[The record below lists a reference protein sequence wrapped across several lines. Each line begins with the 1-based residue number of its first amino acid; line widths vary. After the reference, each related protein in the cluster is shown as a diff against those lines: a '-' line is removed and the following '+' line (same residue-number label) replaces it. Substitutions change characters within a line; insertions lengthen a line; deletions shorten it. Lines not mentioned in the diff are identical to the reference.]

1 MSSNPFAQG
10 ARAFGYTGSEQPTE
24 YWNNYEEAGQKKG
37 GKGPVP
43 AGRYTLRIPE
53 PGEGFRPAEKKGDND
68 AVTFLIDLDV
78 VAPAEFAGRQIRFA
92 RFSNQAPAWREGSMA
107 GDLLK
112 ACRIEAKPRTP
123 DEWFSIAPFL
133 AGKTFDADVDL
144 SMYDSTTRQSV
155 YKRAADFPKRADGS
169 PMTILVLHADG
180 TPVLPREGE
189 SLEQQRAKEEAAVA
203 AGGRKLFANNDIKRV
218 YPTT

>member
-1 MSSNPFAQG
+1 VSSNPFAQG
-10 ARAFGYTGSEQPTE
+10 ARAFGYTGSEQPTA
-24 YWNNYEEAGQKKG
+24 YWDNYEEAGQKKG
-37 GKGPVP
+37 GGKGPIP

-53 PGEGFRPAEKKGDND
+53 PGESFRPAEKKGDND
-68 AVTFLIDLDV
+68 SVTFLIDLTV
-78 VAPAEFAGRQIRFA
+78 VAPAEFAGRQVRFA
-92 RFSNQAPAWREGSMA
+92 RFSNAAPAWRDGSMA

-133 AGKTFDADVDL
+133 AGKTFDADVEL
-144 SMYDSTTRQSV
+144 SLYDKETRQPI
-155 YKRAADFPKRADGS
+155 YKRAADFPTRADGS

-180 TPVLPREGE
+180 TPVLGG
-189 SLEQQRAKEEAAVA
+189 STLEEQRAKEDAAIA

-218 YPTT
+218 YPST